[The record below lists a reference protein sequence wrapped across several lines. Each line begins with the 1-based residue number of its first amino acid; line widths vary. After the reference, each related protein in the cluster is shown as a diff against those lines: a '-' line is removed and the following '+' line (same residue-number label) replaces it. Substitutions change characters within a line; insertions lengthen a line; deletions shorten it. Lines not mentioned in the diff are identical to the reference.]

1 MKKMKQFLMVLI
13 LVFSVSVVF
22 SQDDNNDCYIK
33 YNLFKGDYS
42 SKKYDVAYENWL
54 WCMDNCPSLSVN
66 IYKMG
71 IKIAEDRLENA
82 SEAEK
87 PAARELV
94 MRVYTQRLQHYP
106 DDAADIYNDIA
117 SFKAEQGA
125 SDDEV
130 FEWIEKAFKA
140 DVTAVNAKN
149 IYKYF
154 DIILNRHK
162 DTNAQKVFDT
172 YDEVGEGL
180 ELKRSEYS
188 KKIDIINAKDST
200 RLSSKDIKNKDAYQQ
215 VLTNL
220 SLVETGL
227 DAKLSAISTCENL
240 IPLNKKYFED
250 NKTNAEWLKRAVSRM
265 FNKECTDDP
274 FYAKLVEA
282 YVHADPSPSASVFY
296 AGILMNKGETNKAM
310 EYFKKAID
318 QETDSYKKAT
328 NLLKVAQ
335 ILSKQGRK
343 SEARTYCYRA
353 LDNAPTMGRA
363 YLIIAGMYASS
374 ANSCGDDIVSKR
386 MVYVAALNMAYK
398 AKSVDPSISGLA
410 NKYIASYSENVPT
423 TKDLFIAGVK
433 SGTPFKIGCWIN
445 ETVRVP

>member
-1 MKKMKQFLMVLI
+1 MKKMKQILTVLFLV
-13 LVFSVSVVF
+13 VSVSVVF
-22 SQDDNNDCYIK
+22 SQEDNNDCYIK

-42 SKKYDVAYENWL
+42 SKKYDAAYENWL
-54 WCMDNCPSLSVN
+54 WCMDNCPTLSVN

-71 IKIAEDRLENA
+71 IKIAEHRLENA
-82 SEAEK
+82 AEADK
-87 PAARELV
+87 PAARDLV

-106 DDAADIYNDIA
+106 DDVADVYNDIA
-117 SFKAEQGA
+117 SFKADQGA

-140 DVTAVNAKN
+140 DVTAVNARN

-162 DTNAQKVFDT
+162 DTDAQKVFDT
-172 YDEVGEGL
+172 YDEVSEGL
-180 ELKRSEYS
+180 ELKREEYT

-200 RLSSKDIKNKDAYQQ
+200 KISSKDVKNRAAYQQ

-227 DAKLSAISTCENL
+227 DAKLSEISTCENL
-240 IPLNKKYFED
+240 IPLNKKYFEE

-274 FYAKLVEA
+274 FYPKLVEA

-296 AGILMNKGETNKAM
+296 ADILMNRGETNKAM

-318 QETDSYKKAT
+318 QETDSYKKAN
-328 NLLKVAQ
+328 NLYKVAR

-343 SEARTYCYRA
+343 SEARSYCYKA
-353 LDNAPTMGRA
+353 LDYAPTMGKA
-363 YLIIAGMYASS
+363 YLLIANMYATS
-374 ANSCGDDIVSKR
+374 ANSCGDDVVSKR
-386 MVYVAALNMAYK
+386 MVYVAALNMAHK
-398 AKSVDPSISGLA
+398 AKAVDPSIAGYA
-410 NKYIASYSENVPT
+410 NKYIASYSENIPT
-423 TKDLFIAGVK
+423 TKDLFVAGVK
-433 SGTPFKIGCWIN
+433 SGTSFKINCWIN